1 MEKEKSFD
9 QFKYQNEYVRQK
21 YDRIQLVVPKGEK
34 ERIKAV
40 ATSLGQSTNE
50 FIWQAVRGKL

>member
-34 ERIKAV
+34 ERIKAA

-50 FIWQAVRGKL
+50 FIWQAVRGRL